1 MKARMIGVLLLGWV
15 FGVVCMVGLN
25 SPLQAQ
31 RQGPKPPFANPI
43 RQRAEM
49 ISLLKEI
56 RDLLREQNALLKSGK
71 IRVGNQLGPSP

>member
-1 MKARMIGVLLLGWV
+1 MSVRMIGVLLLGWV
-15 FGVVCMVGLN
+15 LGMVCVVGLN

-56 RDLLREQNALLKSGK
+56 RDLLREQNALLRSGK
-71 IRVGNQLGPSP
+71 IRVVSQSGPSP